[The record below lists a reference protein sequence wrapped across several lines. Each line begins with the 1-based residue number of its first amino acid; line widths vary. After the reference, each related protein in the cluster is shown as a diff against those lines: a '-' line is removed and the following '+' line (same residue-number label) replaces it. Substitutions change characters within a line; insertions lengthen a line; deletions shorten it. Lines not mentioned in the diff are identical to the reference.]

1 MQLLGPQPPRTGSQA
16 TVAVAWLWEGW
27 EESAK
32 LAGIAFADPALEMA
46 ADEDNRLTSSWR
58 NTCPH
63 MGDLG
68 LTVSTVMVL
77 SWALTAVSVRTT

>member
-1 MQLLGPQPPRTGSQA
+1 MELLDPQPPRTGSQA

-58 NTCPH
+58 SPH
-63 MGDLG
+63 VGDLG
-68 LTVSTVMVL
+68 LTVPTVMVL
-77 SWALTAVSVRTT
+77 SWARTAVPILTT